1 MNQLSANEVF
11 LVSKEEKI
19 ELLQS
24 KLKRDIL
31 SISIVAGN
39 LQLGTPRC
47 RTALLHELLDITQRV
62 VREMSELK
70 ALRGSKMF
78 VFSSCKECKLFNQCR
93 SASSSF

>member
-39 LQLGTPRC
+39 LQLGTSRC
-47 RTALLHELLDITQRV
+47 RTALLNELLEITQRAV
-62 VREMSELK
+62 SEMSELG
-70 ALRGSKMF
+70 ALRGSKRF
-78 VFSSCKECKLFNQCR
+78 VCSSCKECKLFNQCR
-93 SASSSF
+93 SSSSLF